1 MVYLCNPQMSGSEMM
16 KVAVVGGTG
25 RAGSQIVEELA
36 RRGHSVVVIAR
47 NVDKVAPGPN
57 IATRSVD
64 MHDKPALVD
73 ALKGADAV
81 VSAVRFSD
89 ATPGE
94 LIGAVKAAGAPR
106 YLVVGGA
113 ASLMTPGGRLFD
125 SPHFPEAYKAEAGA
139 GAAFLDTLRAES
151 DLDWTFL
158 SPSMIFDGSERTGAF
173 RLGKDDLLTAAD
185 GKSSISFPDYA
196 IAMADEIETPKHR
209 RARFTVGY

>member
-1 MVYLCNPQMSGSEMM
+1 MDYLFNPQTNGSEMM
-16 KVAVVGGTG
+16 KVAVIGGTG

-47 NVDKVAPGPN
+47 NVGEVAPGAN
-57 IATRSVD
+57 VETRAVD
-64 MHDKPALVD
+64 MHDKAALID
-73 ALKGADAV
+73 ALKGSDAV

-89 ATPGE
+89 VAPAD
-94 LIGAVKAAGAPR
+94 LIAAVKAAGVTR

-139 GAAFLDTLRAES
+139 GAAFLEILRGES
-151 DLDWTFL
+151 ALDWSFL
-158 SPSMIFDGSERTGAF
+158 SPSMIFDGSDRTGTF

-196 IAMADEIETPKHR
+196 IAMADEIETPKHSK
-209 RARFTVGY
+209 ARFTVGY

>member
-1 MVYLCNPQMSGSEMM
+1 M

-25 RAGSQIVEELA
+25 RAGSQIVAELA
-36 RRGHSVVVIAR
+36 RRGHAVTSIAR
-47 NVDKVAPGPN
+47 HADTAPTQANVTAR
-57 IATRSVD
+57 AVD
-64 MHDKPALVD
+64 MHDTAALVE
-73 ALKGADAV
+73 ALKGHDAV

-89 ATPGE
+89 VAPAD
-94 LIGAVKAAGAPR
+94 LIAAVKAAGVPR

-113 ASLMTPGGRLFD
+113 ASLIAGGQRLFD

-139 GAAFLDTLRAES
+139 GIAFLDALRGES

-158 SPSMIFDGSERTGAF
+158 SPSMIFDGNERTGKI
-173 RLGKDDLLTAAD
+173 RLGKDDLLVAAD

-209 RARFTVGY
+209 RQRFTVGY